1 MAFDSGFCNAVV
13 NELQKKVVG
22 AKAEKVYMPEKDS
35 VVISLYISGRN
46 KKDTNLILSCS
57 PSSPRISVGT
67 DERENPSTPTGFCM
81 LLRKHIASSKI
92 VSAEQYGFDRV
103 IKIGFEKPDEMGYSR
118 RKYIVVEIMGKYS
131 NLFLLGEDDR
141 IMGVLKSADLTNGKR
156 LTLIGA
162 EYELPPAQDKLNT
175 LEVTEKQFLELYDN
189 TEKTSDSFL
198 LSSFLGLSP
207 LVCREISFRAFGV
220 TDAQKKEGGGETL
233 WREFEKIV
241 NTIKTGGFSPCIV
254 YENSGKPVEYS
265 FLEITQ
271 YGDKPRKIFESFDEL
286 QNEYYSKKGSIE
298 TASRKKTDIAHLIS
312 SAMSHEQKKLASQL
326 EDLEECKNKEKYKK
340 YGDLIIGSLYMLKYG
355 MEKATLFDYEENV
368 EVTVPLNKRLSPSA
382 NAQVYYKKYQ
392 KYRNAERITEERVKI
407 TRSDI
412 AYLETVEDALSRA
425 ITERELEDIRDELA
439 MNGYISQNGSKK
451 YVQKTKKSEPLTF
464 KTSGGFTVKVGK
476 NNIQNDQLT
485 FGADK
490 DDLWFHVKNAP
501 GSHVILYTEGREV
514 GDDDYNEAIKIAALH
529 SSQSRSPLVA
539 VDYTFKRYIKK
550 PSGAKAGFVTYD
562 KYWSAYV
569 KLENED
575 EKI

>member
-1 MAFDSGFCNAVV
+1 
-13 NELQKKVVG
+13 
-22 AKAEKVYMPEKDS
+22 
-35 VVISLYISGRN
+35 
-46 KKDTNLILSCS
+46 
-57 PSSPRISVGT
+57 
-67 DERENPSTPTGFCM
+67 
-81 LLRKHIASSKI
+81 
-92 VSAEQYGFDRV
+92 
-103 IKIGFEKPDEMGYSR
+103 
-118 RKYIVVEIMGKYS
+118 
-131 NLFLLGEDDR
+131 
-141 IMGVLKSADLTNGKR
+141 
-156 LTLIGA
+156 
-162 EYELPPAQDKLNT
+162 
-175 LEVTEKQFLELYDN
+175 
-189 TEKTSDSFL
+189 
-198 LSSFLGLSP
+198 
-207 LVCREISFRAFGV
+207 
-220 TDAQKKEGGGETL
+220 
-233 WREFEKIV
+233 
-241 NTIKTGGFSPCIV
+241 
-254 YENSGKPVEYS
+254 
-265 FLEITQ
+265 
-271 YGDKPRKIFESFDEL
+271 
-286 QNEYYSKKGSIE
+286 
-298 TASRKKTDIAHLIS
+298 
-312 SAMSHEQKKLASQL
+312 
-326 EDLEECKNKEKYKK
+326 
-340 YGDLIIGSLYMLKYG
+340 MLKYG

-529 SSQSRSPLVA
+529 SSQSRSSLVA